1 MDKPIELVATIS
13 GERRLSIEP
22 AQGHTAEQVAQLLN
36 SGEAHIMGREIVQ
49 FFPLPAEGH
58 HTLARI
64 ISNQDDVPPPS
75 WSVKAPTA

>member
-1 MDKPIELVATIS
+1 METRVELVATIS

-22 AQGHTAEQVAQLLN
+22 INGHTAEEVAQLLN
-36 SGEAHIMGREIVQ
+36 SGEAHIMGHEVVQ
-49 FFPLPAEGH
+49 FFPPPAEGH

-64 ISNQDDVPPPS
+64 INNRDDVPPPV